1 MTKNLQPIAS
11 GLWSDEAQPHLLA
24 GQSADGRI
32 FFPIPEGDSGKNLE
46 VIKLS
51 RTGTLWS
58 FTRQDFKPKPPY
70 DGPEE
75 FSPFLLGY
83 VELPGEIIVESYI
96 IDTTLEE
103 LKIGMAL
110 EFVITPFDEKRS
122 TYAFR
127 PEQPL

>member
-1 MTKNLQPIAS
+1 MTQNLQPIAS

-24 GQSADGRI
+24 GQSADGKI
-32 FFPIPEGDSGKNLE
+32 YFPIPDGDSGKNLD

-51 RTGTLWS
+51 RSGILWS

-75 FSPFLLGY
+75 FIPFLIGY
-83 VELPGEIIVESYI
+83 IELPGQIIVESHI

-103 LKIGMAL
+103 LTIGMAM
-110 EFVITPFDEKRS
+110 EFVITPFDDKRS
-122 TYAFR
+122 IYAFR
-127 PEQPL
+127 PEQSL

>member
-24 GQSADGRI
+24 GQSTDGRI

-96 IDTTLEE
+96 IGTTLEE

-127 PEQPL
+127 PEQTL

>member
-127 PEQPL
+127 PEQTL